1 MKRRAEYRIYV
12 RFIKRILDV
21 VFSALLLLLL
31 ALPMLA
37 IAVAVRAE
45 SDGGAI
51 FRQRRRGRGGEIFVC
66 YKFRTMYH
74 DAPHNMPASSSVDYD
89 RYVTRVGR
97 FLRRTSLDELP
108 QLYNVLRGQMSIV
121 GPRPL
126 ICEEEDMHNLRMS
139 AGIYRL
145 RPGITG
151 MAQVCG
157 RNMLDDDQKL
167 EKDRYY
173 LSNLKMGL
181 DLKIVFKTFFKVLKK
196 EGIEAE

>member
-1 MKRRAEYRIYV
+1 MKRRAECGIYV

-37 IAVAVRAE
+37 IAVAIRAE

-51 FRQRRRGRGGEIFVC
+51 FRQRRRGRGGEIFIC
-66 YKFRTMYH
+66 YKFRTMYRE
-74 DAPHNMPASSSVDYD
+74 APPYTPASSFEDRD
-89 RYVTRVGR
+89 RYVTRIGR
-97 FLRRTSLDELP
+97 FLRSTSLDELP
-108 QLYNVLRGQMSIV
+108 QLYNVLCGQMSIV

-126 ICEEEDMHNLRMS
+126 ICEEEEMHNLRMS

-173 LSNLKMGL
+173 LSNLKIWL